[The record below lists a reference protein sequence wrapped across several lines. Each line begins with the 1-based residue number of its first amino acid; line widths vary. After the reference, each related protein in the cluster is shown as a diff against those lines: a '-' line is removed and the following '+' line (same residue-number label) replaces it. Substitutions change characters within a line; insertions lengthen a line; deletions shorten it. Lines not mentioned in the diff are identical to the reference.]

1 MSAQRLSSML
11 NPETIAFV
19 GASED
24 SARFVS
30 IHENVTSY
38 EDDRSRDHYYVNP
51 NRESVFGHPCH
62 DSITDIDATVDL
74 AVLITPASVVPQVF
88 EECCTAGVGAAIVVS
103 AGFAEAGEE
112 GRKRNER
119 LVELSEAHD
128 LPFCGPNTYGVLST
142 HDRLAAIQASSLDAT
157 TGNVAA
163 VLQSGG
169 LLNQVIYS
177 SIERG
182 IGLSTVV
189 DSGNEASVGA
199 SEYFEYLLEDD
210 RTDVILGVLEG
221 ITDPERFLT
230 VAERALERETP
241 IVVLKLARSAKGGE
255 IARSHTG
262 AITTPDDV
270 VTAAF
275 RQYGVVQVP
284 SLDLLIDAAALFSRR
299 QRISGPNVGV
309 VEISGGGCALFS
321 DAVAETDLSLPELS
335 PETHAAVDPH
345 VPDIGATRN
354 PVDLA
359 MGWGSS
365 EMDRAYPAVL
375 DAFADD
381 PAIDV
386 VVSRLSVPRTG
397 EASTA
402 KRRLAQLAERA
413 SGDATEGTAFAIV
426 SRTSGGVSEDWIAAV
441 ADAGVPFLQGYHKG
455 TEALALLAG
464 YSAALDRRAERDRS
478 PPSVT
483 PIDRDPGLVGEHEAK
498 RLLAERG
505 FPTTTERLATSREEA
520 VDAAADIGFP
530 VCLKVASTDV
540 PHKSD
545 VGGVVT
551 DISDAAGVRHAYDE
565 IRRAVTD
572 RRPDAHVDGILV
584 QEMVEGGV
592 ELLVGSKST
601 PFGPTVVV
609 GMGGVFAEV
618 LGDAAMRIAPV
629 SEAEAERMLRE
640 LAGYEALEGTR
651 GDSAVSIP
659 TLTSLVSRFAGL
671 VAASDG
677 IAEAD
682 LNPVIATEDGVVVV
696 DALFRF

>member
-1 MSAQRLSSML
+1 MSSQRLGAML

-30 IHENVTSY
+30 IHGNVTSY

-112 GRKRNER
+112 GRRRNER
-119 LVELSEAHD
+119 LVELSEAYD

-157 TGNVAA
+157 AGNVAA

-241 IVVLKLARSAKGGE
+241 IVVLKLARSAKGSE

-335 PETHAAVDPH
+335 PETHAAVDLH
-345 VPDIGATRN
+345 IPDIGATRN

-381 PAIDV
+381 PTIDV

-464 YSAALDRRAERDRS
+464 YSAALDRRAEYDRS

-483 PIDRDPGLVGEHEAK
+483 PIDRDPDWSANTRRSVSSPSEDS
-498 RLLAERG
+498 RQRPNDSRRRG
-505 FPTTTERLATSREEA
+505 RRPSTPRRTSDSPSASRSPRPTYRTRATSAASSPTSRTRRGYDTPTTRFVGRSPTDGRTRTSTGYWYRRWSKAASNYSSGRSPLRSDRPSSSGWAASSPRRSATPRCASRRSPKRRPNGCSA
-520 VDAAADIGFP
+520 NSPDTRPSKARAATRRYRYRPSRRSSRGSP
-530 VCLKVASTDV
+530 AS
-540 PHKSD
+540 S
-545 VGGVVT
+545 
-551 DISDAAGVRHAYDE
+551 
-565 IRRAVTD
+565 RRATAS
-572 RRPDAHVDGILV
+572 RRR
-584 QEMVEGGV
+584 
-592 ELLVGSKST
+592 T
-601 PFGPTVVV
+601 
-609 GMGGVFAEV
+609 
-618 LGDAAMRIAPV
+618 
-629 SEAEAERMLRE
+629 
-640 LAGYEALEGTR
+640 
-651 GDSAVSIP
+651 
-659 TLTSLVSRFAGL
+659 
-671 VAASDG
+671 
-677 IAEAD
+677 
-682 LNPVIATEDGVVVV
+682 
-696 DALFRF
+696 